1 MTAAGPTD
9 DMKQAAG
16 SFAEAIESANARLR
30 GVNSEMAM
38 LQASWRGDAAVRF
51 GQAMNDW
58 EQEYDVILSRLS
70 RLLEVTGGP
79 EPDPGT
85 PWTGGLSGI

>member
-1 MTAAGPTD
+1 MATTPTD
-9 DMKQAAG
+9 DMRAAAG
-16 SFAEAIESANARLR
+16 SFAGAIASANARLR
-30 GVNSEMAM
+30 GVNSEMAA

-58 EQEYDVILSRLS
+58 EREYDVILSSLA

-79 EPDPGT
+79 GPDRPSRT
-85 PWTGGLSGI
+85 